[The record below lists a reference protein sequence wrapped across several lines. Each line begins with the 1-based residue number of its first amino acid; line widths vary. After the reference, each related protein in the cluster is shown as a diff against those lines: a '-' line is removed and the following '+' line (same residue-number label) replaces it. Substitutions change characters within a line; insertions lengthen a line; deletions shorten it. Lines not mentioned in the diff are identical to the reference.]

1 MEIFKYFKI
10 SYLNM
15 EEKSAFLEFVG
26 DTPFTRPLNFLL
38 IGQEFDY
45 TLTDIANKAALCTG
59 WHQNF

>member
-1 MEIFKYFKI
+1 
-10 SYLNM
+10 M